1 MKRHTLDLLTL
12 VGFGLIL
19 VSFFVRGIGQFV
31 VGRAEVI
38 RYAGPI
44 SALAAAVI
52 FLAVAIWTLDRLDV
66 VHLEDD
72 PE

>member
-1 MKRHTLDLLTL
+1 MDSHTLDVLAL

-19 VSFFVRGIGQFV
+19 VSFFVRGLGQFV
-31 VGRAEVI
+31 VGQAEVI

-52 FLAVAIWTLDRLDV
+52 LLAVAIWTLDRLGV
-66 VHLEDD
+66 VHLEDG